1 MRDPQ
6 AQRDAKKRWYDDH
19 REVYLDRNRRK
30 RADLMQEV
38 RKAKE
43 RPCADCGGEFPYYVM
58 DFDHRDGE
66 SKLFDVSK
74 GMLSL
79 GRAKVLAEID
89 KCDVICANCHRI
101 RTATR
106 GGWAQVV

>member
-1 MRDPQ
+1 
-6 AQRDAKKRWYDDH
+6 
-19 REVYLDRNRRK
+19 
-30 RADLMQEV
+30 
-38 RKAKE
+38 
-43 RPCADCGGEFPYYVM
+43 
-58 DFDHRDGE
+58 
-66 SKLFDVSK
+66 VSK

-79 GRAKVLAEID
+79 GRAKVLAEIA